1 MRKKLK
7 NQPFPFVPLALLRGQ
22 FFALNRQLSTNMS
35 RRPHF
40 PIATLTF
47 NGNLIAAAAPAHPDS
62 VTVGG

>member
-40 PIATLTF
+40 PIATLTI
-47 NGNLIAAAAPAHPDS
+47 NGDLIAAAS
-62 VTVGG
+62 